1 MIRFA
6 AALVLVT
13 AAAAQSADPAYDLI
27 IRGGRLVDGTG
38 NPWVYADVAVRG
50 DQVVAV
56 GRVAGAG
63 KREIDAKGLIVAPG
77 FIDMHS
83 HSDTVLFEDGNAPSK
98 VRQGV
103 TTEVLGEGNSAGP
116 YTGQTRADGR
126 NRFETLGHYFT
137 TVETKGV
144 AVNVA
149 SYVGLDN
156 VWQSVMGTSHARP
169 TAEQFARMKDVL
181 DAAMKDGAI
190 GLSTMLMMPPG
201 SLATTDDLV
210 ELCAIVKKHGGCYSS
225 HIRNEGDGVFDSVKD
240 AIAVGE

>member
-77 FIDMHS
+77 FIDIHS
-83 HSDTVLFEDGNAPSK
+83 HSDTLLLEDGNAPSK

-103 TTEVLGEGNSAGP
+103 TTEVLGEGSSAGP
-116 YTGQTRADGR
+116 YSGKLTANGTS
-126 NRFETLGHYFT
+126 RFETLSAYFAA
-137 TVETKGV
+137 VEKKGI

-149 SYVGLDN
+149 SYVGFDN
-156 VWQSVMGTSHARP
+156 VWQSAMGTSHERP
-169 TAEQFARMKDVL
+169 TREQFDEMKRVL
-181 DAAMKDGAI
+181 DAAMEDGAI
-190 GLSTMLMMPPG
+190 GLSSM
-201 SLATTDDLV
+201 
-210 ELCAIVKKHGGCYSS
+210 
-225 HIRNEGDGVFDSVKD
+225 
-240 AIAVGE
+240 